1 MKSGKPSRAGK
12 LRNKNEGFGSAKQ
25 SLNSNNTATNLNSK
39 SLFRFSD
46 RFDLARLLLLGMIL
60 FTAICFTF
68 HLLGVFLRFDVDET
82 ARLVKTLEL
91 SDLSVVPSGRRPRAP
106 ESAEPSVNLDFSPF
120 LPQYLSDPLF
130 LVIESPESSGKSYRK
145 MQ

>member
-12 LRNKNEGFGSAKQ
+12 LRKKNERLGSAEIE
-25 SLNSNNTATNLNSK
+25 LNSNDTATELNPNAI
-39 SLFRFSD
+39 FRFSD
-46 RFDLARLLLLGMIL
+46 RFDFARMLLLCIVL
-60 FTAICFTF
+60 FTALCFALP
-68 HLLGVFLRFDVDET
+68 LLGAFSRFEVDET

-106 ESAEPSVNLDFSPF
+106 ESAEPSINLDFSPF
-120 LPQYLSDPLF
+120 LPQFLSDPLF
-130 LVIESPESSGKSYRK
+130 LLIESPESSGKSYRK